1 MALAESLPNIAY
13 RESTP
18 GTIFT
23 TDLPEKIRPVAPE
36 ADTLSKNFM
45 LRVDELTEQT
55 AQRKK
60 RYGIWQ
66 EYTWRE
72 VYEHAVNFGMGLLQ
86 LGLKAKATPCSSS
99 ARTIRRCTGRR
110 SLRMPCIARPAAFS
124 AMPVHRISST

>member
-1 MALAESLPNIAY
+1 MALAESLPNIPY

-18 GTIFT
+18 GTTFT

-45 LRVDELTEQT
+45 LRVDELADQT

-60 RYGIWQ
+60 RYGIWR

-86 LGLKAKATPCSSS
+86 LGLRQSDTLLIIGE
-99 ARTIRRCTGRR
+99 TIRKCTGRR
-110 SLRMPCIARPAAFS
+110 SPRTPCIARPAAFS
-124 AMPVHRISST
+124 AMPVHKISST